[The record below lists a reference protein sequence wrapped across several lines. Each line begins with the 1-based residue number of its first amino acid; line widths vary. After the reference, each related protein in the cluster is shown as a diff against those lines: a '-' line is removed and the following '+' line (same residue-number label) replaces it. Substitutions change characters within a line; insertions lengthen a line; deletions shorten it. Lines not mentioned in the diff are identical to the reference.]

1 MPKEEVR
8 WNLDDVLPIKK
19 FDALYREAEERL
31 KQYELFYANISPE
44 MPGLG
49 FRALIEFDEKTS
61 EKVSRL
67 LDMPLLMEAADQK
80 STTAKLLKS
89 KAEDFAVKCAN
100 ISRKLGHWLQGKPVD
115 GIKTLDDRNAERLF
129 SAVPDLKYVL
139 RHARESAKYTL
150 SEREERIATEK
161 DVTGIGV
168 LMCLRELIETEFK
181 YKFKPKGKKEQI
193 IETESEVVKYTYSSN
208 PAEREAASVALLT
221 KFKENL
227 DKFFMMYQAVVKDW
241 GYSAEMR
248 GFKSPIAVRNH
259 ANHVPDEAVEAL
271 LETCRENK
279 DVYKSYFR
287 FKAKELGMKKLRR
300 CDIYAPLKITK
311 PESIPYDN
319 AVKIV
324 LQTYGSFGKS
334 FGEKAREIIIKRH
347 IDSHPRLNKR
357 GGAFCSTV
365 TPSIAPYVLLNY
377 TNRFRDVSTL
387 AHELGHGIHSLY
399 ARHHSTSSQHA
410 NLPLCET
417 ASTLG
422 EMVVFEK
429 LLEKAKDDRQRKAM
443 LADKMADSYATI
455 MRQSY
460 FIEFEIK
467 AHEIIKK
474 GITAEELSEEYLKTL
489 KEQFGD
495 SVVINPLYKY
505 EWARI
510 SHIFES
516 PFYCYAYNFG
526 ELLSMSL
533 FARYKKEGSSFV
545 PAIEKVLA
553 YGGSESPD
561 KVLKEIGVDMRS
573 KRFWQGGFDI
583 VKEWQKRLESY

>member
-1 MPKEEVR
+1 MQKEEVR
-8 WNLDDVLPIKK
+8 WNLDDILPIKK
-19 FDALYREAEERL
+19 FDALYKDAEEAL

-44 MPGLG
+44 MPELG
-49 FRALIEFDEKTS
+49 FKALIDFDEKMS
-61 EKVSRL
+61 EKISRL
-67 LDMPLLMEAADQK
+67 LDVPLLMESADQK
-80 STTAKLLKS
+80 SATAKLLKS
-89 KAEDFAVKCAN
+89 KAENFAVRCAN
-100 ISRKLGHWLQGKPVD
+100 VSRKMGHWIQGKPVEN
-115 GIKTLDDRNAERLF
+115 IKTLDNSNAERLF
-129 SAVPDLKYVL
+129 NAVPDLKYVL
-139 RHARESAKYTL
+139 WRTRESAKYTL
-150 SEREERIATEK
+150 SEREERISTEK
-161 DVTGIGV
+161 HITGLSV
-168 LMCLRELIETEFK
+168 LMDLRELIETEFK
-181 YKFKPKGKKEQI
+181 YTFKPKGKKEQI
-193 IETESEVVKYTYSSN
+193 IETESEVVKYSYSSN
-208 PAEREAASVALLT
+208 PAEREAASIALLT

-227 DKFFMMYQAVVKDW
+227 DKFYMMYQAVVKDW

-279 DVYKSYFR
+279 DIYKSYFR

-300 CDIYAPLKITK
+300 CDIYAPLKIAK
-311 PESIPYDN
+311 PESIPYNN

-324 LQTYGSFGKS
+324 LQTYDSFGKG
-334 FGEKAREIIIKRH
+334 FGEKANEIITRRH

-365 TPSIAPYVLLNY
+365 APSIAPYILLNY

-387 AHELGHGIHSLY
+387 AHELGHGIHALY
-399 ARHHSTSSQHA
+399 ARHHSTSAQHA

-429 LLEKAKDDRQRKAM
+429 LLEKAKDDKQRKAM

-467 AHEIIKK
+467 AHDIIKK
-474 GITAEELSEEYLKTL
+474 GITAEELSEEYMKNL

-495 SVVINPLYKY
+495 SVVINPLYRY

-526 ELLSMSL
+526 ELLSMYL
-533 FARYKKEGSSFV
+533 V
-545 PAIEKVLA
+545 CPL
-553 YGGSESPD
+553 
-561 KVLKEIGVDMRS
+561 
-573 KRFWQGGFDI
+573 
-583 VKEWQKRLESY
+583 